1 MGLPQLVPHR
11 LREGGFD
18 NVGPGIGFDAWRRV
32 VIPAGPTS
40 EAELHRM
47 HKEVHSPSA
56 SRRLG
61 DVMNDLDQ
69 WESKLNKYY
78 RCGERRCPT
87 AQKLSSPWACCR

>member
-1 MGLPQLVPHR
+1 MSRDLWGYLNLCLTGSEKVA
-11 LREGGFD
+11 FD
-18 NVGPGIGFDAWRRV
+18 NVDPGNGFDAWRRV
-32 VIPAGPTS
+32 VVPILLRSKAQ
-40 EAELHRM
+40 LHRM

-87 AQKLSSPWACCR
+87 AQK